1 MATREPVSDA
11 LAATVRQ
18 ALMNEYAGKARAVRT
33 EIQDGGLFLF
43 VEAELSAKVSVTV
56 AKELCDAGAA
66 ILDAHVPRRDDEYSW
81 ILNLTKDGAIVRS
94 ESGGWTQL
102 A

>member
-1 MATREPVSDA
+1 MATREPVSEE
-11 LAATVRQ
+11 LAATVRR
-18 ALMNEYAGKARAVRT
+18 ALMDKFAGSARAVRT

-43 VEAELSAKVSVTV
+43 VEAELTAKVSATI
-56 AKELCDAGAA
+56 AKELCRAGGA
-66 ILDAHVPRRDDEYSW
+66 ILDAQVPSREDEYSW

-102 A
+102 V